1 MKKMIEIETTVRRWG
16 NSFGVIIPKEIVED
30 EKLENKKIKLALLR
44 DNKVLKETFGILKGK
59 LKQSAQEIKDE
70 MRRELYDD

>member
-30 EKLENKKIKLALLR
+30 EKLENKKIKLAFLR
-44 DNKVLKETFGILKGK
+44 DNKVLEKSFGILKGK